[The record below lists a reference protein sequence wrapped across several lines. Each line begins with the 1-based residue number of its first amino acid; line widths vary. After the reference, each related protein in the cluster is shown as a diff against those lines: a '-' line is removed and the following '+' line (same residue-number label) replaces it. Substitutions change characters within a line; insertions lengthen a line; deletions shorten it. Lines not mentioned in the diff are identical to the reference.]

1 MPRSVKITSIV
12 TLLRIKLG
20 ILTVHVNETRTF
32 SPGSEAKSHRERS
45 QKNEMKRIHTLC
57 ILSVF
62 LSGAIACGADLQQ
75 VSSDADVK
83 VNRNVVY
90 GSAAEP
96 MHRAD
101 VYRLESSS
109 KTLKSPGIL
118 MIHGGAWFAG
128 DKLNDALHAK
138 RLAKLGFVVMVINYR
153 LIPTHPFPAQL
164 DDCNLALEWMNTHSE
179 ELGVSADALGA
190 WGYSAGG
197 HLAALLAT
205 NPKPGIPRLKAA
217 VVGAAPCDLTQIPLE
232 SKILVGLLG
241 GTRAKYPDR
250 YAEASPIT
258 HVSPDDPPIF
268 LFHGSKDWLVPPV
281 SSQVM
286 RDALKMNSVGFEYLV
301 VENKAHLMTFVDSDA
316 TGKSF
321 LFLKERLSIVTPR

>member
-1 MPRSVKITSIV
+1 MQ
-12 TLLRIKLG
+12 
-20 ILTVHVNETRTF
+20 
-32 SPGSEAKSHRERS
+32 SEPSY
-45 QKNEMKRIHTLC
+45 
-57 ILSVF
+57 
-62 LSGAIACGADLQQ
+62 
-75 VSSDADVK
+75 ADVK
-83 VNRNVVY
+83 VDRNVVY

-101 VYRLESSS
+101 VYRLNSSS

-138 RLAKLGFVVMVINYR
+138 RLAKIGFVVVVINYR
-153 LIPTHPFPAQL
+153 LIPAHPFPAQL
-164 DDCNLALEWMNTHSE
+164 DDCNLALEWMNTHSD
-179 ELGVSADALGA
+179 ELGVNADALGA

-205 NPKPGIPRLKAA
+205 NPKEGLPRLKAA
-217 VVGAAPCDLTQIPLE
+217 VVGAAPCDLTQVPLE
-232 SKILVGLLG
+232 STLLVGLLG

-250 YAEASPIT
+250 YANASPIT

-281 SSQVM
+281 ASQVM
-286 RDALKMNSVGFEYLV
+286 RDALKKNGVLLEYLV
-301 VENKAHLMTFVDSDA
+301 VENKAHLMTFIDSDA

-321 LFLKERLSIVTPR
+321 LFLKERLFIDTPK

>member
-1 MPRSVKITSIV
+1 M
-12 TLLRIKLG
+12 
-20 ILTVHVNETRTF
+20 
-32 SPGSEAKSHRERS
+32 
-45 QKNEMKRIHTLC
+45 
-57 ILSVF
+57 
-62 LSGAIACGADLQQ
+62 ACGAEMQQ
-75 VSSDADVK
+75 EPSDADLK
-83 VNRNVVY
+83 VDRNVVY
-90 GSAAEP
+90 GSTAEP

-101 VYRLESSS
+101 VYRLKSNSQ
-109 KTLKSPGIL
+109 TLKSPGII

-164 DDCNLALEWMNTHSE
+164 DDCNLALDWMNTHSD
-179 ELGVSADALGA
+179 ELGVNPDALGA

-205 NPKPGIPRLKAA
+205 NPKEGLPRLKAA
-217 VVGAAPCDLTQIPLE
+217 VVGAAPCDLTQVPLE
-232 SKILVGLLG
+232 SKLLVGLLG

-250 YAEASPIT
+250 YADASPLT

-281 SSQVM
+281 ASQVM
-286 RDALKMNSVGFEYLV
+286 RDALKTNGVWFEYLV
-301 VENKAHLMTFVDSDA
+301 VENKAHMMTFIDPDA

-321 LFLKERLSIVTPR
+321 LFLKERLSNVPPK

>member
-1 MPRSVKITSIV
+1 M
-12 TLLRIKLG
+12 
-20 ILTVHVNETRTF
+20 F
-32 SPGSEAKSHRERS
+32 
-45 QKNEMKRIHTLC
+45 
-57 ILSVF
+57 F
-62 LSGAIACGADLQQ
+62 SGAIACGAEMQQ
-75 VSSDADVK
+75 EPSDADLK
-83 VNRNVVY
+83 VDRNVVY
-90 GSAAEP
+90 GSPAEP

-101 VYRLESSS
+101 VYRLKSSS
-109 KTLKSPGIL
+109 MILKSPGII

-128 DKLNDALHAK
+128 DKLNDASHAK

-164 DDCNLALEWMNTHSE
+164 DDCNLALDWMNTHSD
-179 ELGVSADALGA
+179 ELGVNPDALGA

-205 NPKPGIPRLKAA
+205 NPKEGLPRLKAA
-217 VVGAAPCDLTQIPLE
+217 VVGAAPCDLTQVPLE
-232 SKILVGLLG
+232 SKLLVGLLG

-250 YAEASPIT
+250 YADASPLT

-281 SSQVM
+281 ASQVM
-286 RDALKMNSVGFEYLV
+286 RDALKTNGVWFEYLV
-301 VENKAHLMTFVDSDA
+301 VKNKAHLMTFIDSDA

-321 LFLKERLSIVTPR
+321 LFLKERLSNVPPK